1 MQGRFAVAIF
11 ITVALS
17 ISSLSS
23 ARQIRQTKEVPKA
36 IQLLRQPLTSI
47 SLRDMFSN
55 MNNNN
60 TVNFYTNCVT
70 GGTCDRVGA
79 ALRHFLVDLIPGQE
93 ICTGCNPCEKER
105 VQYVLDTMREQYPE
119 QACKV
124 QTTLQKP
131 IFSGSNP
138 CA

>member
-1 MQGRFAVAIF
+1 MQGRFAVVIFMVIVGAID
-11 ITVALS
+11 
-17 ISSLSS
+17 

-47 SLRDMFSN
+47 SLREMYNN

-60 TVNFYTNCVT
+60 TVTFYTNCVT

-79 ALRHFLVDLIPGQE
+79 ALRHFLVDLIPGQD
-93 ICTGCNPCEKER
+93 ICNGCNPCERER
-105 VQYVLDTMREQYPE
+105 VQYVLDTMKEQYPE

-131 IFSGSNP
+131 IFSGGNP